1 MVSSDYS
8 GTYHGIIVWDILW
21 YEIMDISWD
30 FCDYS
35 GKSCGKDN
43 AINAINAI
51 NHPQVPG
58 LWLGSCFV
66 YNPQSW
72 LLNGI
77 FYGIRFSTS
86 YNVCWC
92 MLICILNMFK
102 SYVPRLAHHGPT
114 IDHCPKPGCF
124 DNMICGHFNISNAIY
139 HWLWLREIEPQL
151 GKQPAQSC
159 LSTAFQLLEPYVDI
173 WRFPRIRV
181 PKSSKLRPY

>member
-43 AINAINAI
+43 AILAINAI
-51 NHPQVPG
+51 SHPQVPG

-66 YNPQSW
+66 YNPQSR

-77 FYGIRFSTS
+77 FYGIGFSTS
-86 YNVCWC
+86 W
-92 MLICILNMFK
+92 
-102 SYVPRLAHHGPT
+102 T

-181 PKSSKLRPY
+181 PKSSKLRPF